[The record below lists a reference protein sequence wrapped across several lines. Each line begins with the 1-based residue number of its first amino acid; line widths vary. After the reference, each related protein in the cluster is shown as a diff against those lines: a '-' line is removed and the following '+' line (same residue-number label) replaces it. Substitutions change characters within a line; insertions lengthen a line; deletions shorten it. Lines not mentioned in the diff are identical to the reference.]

1 MNNPQTDAT
10 LGTGYRTKTK
20 KKNHNTTP
28 PETYE

>member
-10 LGTGYRTKTK
+10 LGTGYRTRQRKEK
-20 KKNHNTTP
+20 HNPPP